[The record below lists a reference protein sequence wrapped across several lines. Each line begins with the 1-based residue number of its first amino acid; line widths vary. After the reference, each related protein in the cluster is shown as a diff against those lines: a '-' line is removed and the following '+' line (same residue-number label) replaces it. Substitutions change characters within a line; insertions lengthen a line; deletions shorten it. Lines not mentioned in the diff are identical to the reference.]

1 MEVFDVKCGKDRAW
15 ARKSNG
21 NYYITLPTRFGRG
34 GTMYYDTI
42 STDERGLRFTSM
54 EDGNPDYY
62 FHLWLQKDGRIAW
75 VNDMQRR
82 IQVCEVFTPEFPNAG
97 VLNETAS
104 KVYEVAKQIE
114 EYEKVEI
121 PIPVDT
127 ILETRK
133 HNLAAVLHML
143 GFNSIEDVV
152 NGNIN
157 DSAGYLPLNRLSEE
171 LRQADYSSLPIYVHS
186 VGRAGSHDLVRYNL
200 PEGKTLEDL
209 ERVYRV
215 VEKTKNDNFEYIKE
229 QDDWIDRKR
238 GISFDYNA
246 LLSARLGNDGA
257 DWEKYSKALQD
268 TAMLFLGLNSDLLS
282 REQRERL
289 KLPNVAKLSA
299 IEFDDMI
306 SALIDSR
313 TFNEACKIENEF
325 AFEESSRLARK
336 AEGQLEG
343 VTPEMEEYRPI
354 KDMRALLENERAEIA
369 KRKAYIDGEKTL
381 YSSMGSRRKETKPKD
396 KEDDDQYGY

>member
-1 MEVFDVKCGKDRAW
+1 
-15 ARKSNG
+15 
-21 NYYITLPTRFGRG
+21 
-34 GTMYYDTI
+34 
-42 STDERGLRFTSM
+42 
-54 EDGNPDYY
+54 
-62 FHLWLQKDGRIAW
+62 
-75 VNDMQRR
+75 
-82 IQVCEVFTPEFPNAG
+82 
-97 VLNETAS
+97 
-104 KVYEVAKQIE
+104 
-114 EYEKVEI
+114 
-121 PIPVDT
+121 
-127 ILETRK
+127 
-133 HNLAAVLHML
+133 
-143 GFNSIEDVV
+143 
-152 NGNIN
+152 
-157 DSAGYLPLNRLSEE
+157 
-171 LRQADYSSLPIYVHS
+171 
-186 VGRAGSHDLVRYNL
+186 
-200 PEGKTLEDL
+200 
-209 ERVYRV
+209 
-215 VEKTKNDNFEYIKE
+215 
-229 QDDWIDRKR
+229 
-238 GISFDYNA
+238 
-246 LLSARLGNDGA
+246 
-257 DWEKYSKALQD
+257 
-268 TAMLFLGLNSDLLS
+268 MLFLGLNSDLLS